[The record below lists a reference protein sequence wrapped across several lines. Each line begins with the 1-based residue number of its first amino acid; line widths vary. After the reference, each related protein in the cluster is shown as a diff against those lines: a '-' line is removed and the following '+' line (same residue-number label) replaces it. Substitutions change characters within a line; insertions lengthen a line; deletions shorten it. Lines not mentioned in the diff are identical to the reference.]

1 MSTHPIE
8 SKSNPTK
15 NSTPVACAFW
25 VDRER
30 RENEHSSE
38 VEDKPTKKVKMDRV
52 IVSREYID
60 ETTQRVTR
68 AVIEELQHSP
78 LKLSDESDNEVD
90 DDDDDESCDS
100 HENCCNPISPE
111 RRDEIKKEKMNTMR
125 DYIEDLAKYEPM
137 RRDFDKTFEPT
148 GEFRILSNIVS
159 D

>member
-8 SKSNPTK
+8 SKSN
-15 NSTPVACAFW
+15 STEDSATVAYAFW

-30 RENEHSSE
+30 RENGYSSE
-38 VEDKPTKKVKMDRV
+38 VEDKPTKKFKMDRV
-52 IVSREYID
+52 IASREYID
-60 ETTQRVTR
+60 ETTQRVTK

-78 LKLSDESDNEVD
+78 LKLSDELDDE

-100 HENCCNPISPE
+100 HEKCCNPISPK

-148 GEFRILSNIVS
+148 GEFRILNNIVS

>member
-1 MSTHPIE
+1 MSTHPIK
-8 SKSNPTK
+8 SKSNSTK
-15 NSTPVACAFW
+15 NSAPVAYPFW

-38 VEDKPTKKVKMDRV
+38 VEEKPTKKFKMDRV

-60 ETTQRVTR
+60 ETTQRVMR
-68 AVIEELQHSP
+68 AVMKELQHSP
-78 LKLSDESDNEVD
+78 LKLSDESDSDD

-100 HENCCNPISPE
+100 HENCCDPISAE

-148 GEFRILSNIVS
+148 GEFRILNNIVS

>member
-1 MSTHPIE
+1 MSTHPIK
-8 SKSNPTK
+8 SKSNSTK
-15 NSTPVACAFW
+15 NSAPVAYPFW

-38 VEDKPTKKVKMDRV
+38 VEEKPTKKFKMDRV
-52 IVSREYID
+52 IVSREYIN
-60 ETTQRVTR
+60 ETTQRVMR
-68 AVIEELQHSP
+68 AVMKELQHSP
-78 LKLSDESDNEVD
+78 LKLSDESDND

-100 HENCCNPISPE
+100 HENCCDPISTE

-148 GEFRILSNIVS
+148 GEFRISNNIVS